1 MLTMPSLR
9 QMAPE
14 FQTIAVVAGG
24 IRDLSLSDLRG
35 RYVLLVFY
43 PADFSYV
50 CPTELQAF
58 SDRALEFRN
67 VGCEVMACSTDS
79 HFVHCAWIA
88 QPRKKGGL
96 GELDIPLLSDK
107 SMKIAKDYG
116 VLDEKT
122 GLALRATFIIDRD
135 GLVRQITVNDN
146 GVGRSVD
153 EALRLVQALQF
164 SDEFGMV
171 CPVNW
176 KKGTK
181 GMKPDESGKEEYFKN
196 ST

>member
-1 MLTMPSLR
+1 MKMLNLR
-9 QMAPE
+9 SMAPD
-14 FQTIAVVAGG
+14 FDTIAVVAGG
-24 IRDLSLSDLRG
+24 YRNLALRDLRG

-43 PADFSYV
+43 PADFSFV

-67 VGCEVMACSTDS
+67 VGCEVVVCSTDS
-79 HFVHCAWIA
+79 HFVHSAWMGL
-88 QPRKKGGL
+88 PRKKGGL
-96 GELDIPLLSDK
+96 GDMDIPMLSDK

-122 GLALRATFIIDRD
+122 GLALRATFIIDGE
-135 GLVRQITVNDN
+135 GLVRQITINDN

-153 EALRLVQALQF
+153 ESLRLVQAFQF
-164 SDEFGMV
+164 SDEFGLV

-176 KKGTK
+176 RLGAK
-181 GMKPDESGKEEYFKN
+181 GMKPDEDGKVEYFKN
-196 ST
+196 AS

>member
-1 MLTMPSLR
+1 MKMLNLR
-9 QMAPE
+9 SMAPD
-14 FQTIAVVAGG
+14 FDTIAVVAGG
-24 IRDLSLSDLRG
+24 FRNLALRDLRG

-43 PADFSYV
+43 PADFSFV

-67 VGCEVMACSTDS
+67 VGCEVVACSTDS
-79 HFVHCAWIA
+79 HFVHCAWMG

-96 GELDIPLLSDK
+96 GDMDIPMLADK

-122 GLALRATFIIDRD
+122 GLALRATFIIDRE
-135 GLVRQITVNDN
+135 GLVRQITINDN

-153 EALRLVQALQF
+153 ESLRLVQAFQF
-164 SDEFGMV
+164 SDEFGLV

-176 KKGTK
+176 RLGAK
-181 GMKPDESGKEEYFKN
+181 GMKPDEDGKVDYFKN
-196 ST
+196 AS

>member
-1 MLTMPSLR
+1 MKTLNLR

-14 FQTIAVVAGG
+14 FDTIAVVAGG
-24 IRDLSLSDLRG
+24 FRHLSLSDLRG

-43 PADFSYV
+43 PADFSFV

-67 VGCEVMACSTDS
+67 VGCEVVACSTDS
-79 HFVHCAWIA
+79 HFVHCAWMA

-96 GELDIPLLSDK
+96 GEMDIPLLADK

-122 GLALRATFIIDRD
+122 GLALRATFIIDRE
-135 GLVRQITVNDN
+135 GQVRQITINDN

-153 EALRLVQALQF
+153 ESLRLIQAYQF

-176 KKGTK
+176 KVGAK
-181 GMKPDESGKEEYFKN
+181 GMKADESGKEEYFKN
-196 ST
+196 AT